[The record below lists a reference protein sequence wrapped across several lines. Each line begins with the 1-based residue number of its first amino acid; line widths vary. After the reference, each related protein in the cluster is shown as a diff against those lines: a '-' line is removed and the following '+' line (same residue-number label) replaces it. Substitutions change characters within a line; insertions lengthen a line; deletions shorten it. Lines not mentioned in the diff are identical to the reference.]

1 MPVMIETILV
11 TGTITVEPDERD
23 AFIEAAKAGM
33 RTSRAEDGCEEF
45 VLAPDPIEPSRV
57 VLSQRWRDR
66 AALNAHITAETHES
80 DGPKPTSIS
89 IEFHTIASSEK
100 IV

>member
-1 MPVMIETILV
+1 MTEKILV
-11 TGTITVEPDERD
+11 TGTLTFEEPEERD
-23 AFIEAAKAGM
+23 AYIEAAKAGM
-33 RTSRAEDGCEEF
+33 RKCRAEDGCEEF

-66 AALNAHITAETHES
+66 AALNAHIAEETRS
-80 DGPKPTSIS
+80 GDGPKPTSMS